1 MTRSNE
7 SVAIAITMAPAFII
21 NPWAAIGAAGG
32 CCFFLAMPSAIDE
45 PWRRSLL
52 SLFSWVMGYGA
63 GAMVYPGPPWSQEAM
78 FVSGATSALV
88 SVAFT
93 AIYAAIHDDRDLPK
107 WLLSTVDLIKNWVC
121 K

>member
-1 MTRSNE
+1 MNRSDE
-7 SVAIAITMAPAFII
+7 YVATVVPVIAAFII

-32 CCFFLAMPSAIDE
+32 CCFFLAMPSAIDDA
-45 PWRRSLL
+45 WRRTLL

-78 FVSGATSALV
+78 FVSGATSALI

-93 AIYAAIHDDRDLPK
+93 GIYAAINENGDLPK
-107 WLLSTVDLIKNWVC
+107 WLLSTVDVIKNWVR